1 MKNNELHCNIK
12 VVGCYCN
19 SNDMLQKHKMQIFY
33 VCVISQQ
40 TVNLPFNVIKSSA
53 KIFRLDDLQEWG
65 TRSLS
70 HIMDQQ

>member
-1 MKNNELHCNIK
+1 
-12 VVGCYCN
+12 
-19 SNDMLQKHKMQIFY
+19 MLQKHKMQIFY